1 MLRIIAEGL
10 AFFLLPFMLFALYLA
25 IVGQNPLRPDVWSRK
40 ALSSL
45 TLAALGLCIVAMVA
59 IGFTVERR
67 GGAYVPSHVDKD
79 GRFVPGQF
87 RD

>member
-1 MLRIIAEGL
+1 MLRIIAEGAAL
-10 AFFLLPFMLFALYLA
+10 FLLPFMLFAIYLA
-25 IVGQNPLRPDVWSRK
+25 FIGQNPLRPDVWSRK

-45 TLAALGLCIVAMVA
+45 TLSALGLCIVAMVV
-59 IGFTVERR
+59 IGFTGAQH

-87 RD
+87 RN